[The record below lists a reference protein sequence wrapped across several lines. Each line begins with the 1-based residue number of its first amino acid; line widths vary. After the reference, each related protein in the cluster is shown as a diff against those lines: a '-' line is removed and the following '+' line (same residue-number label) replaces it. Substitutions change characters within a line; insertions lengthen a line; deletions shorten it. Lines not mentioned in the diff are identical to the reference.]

1 MARNMGCLLYAAKAY
16 AMPPFMWS
24 LGTIIGAAMGGYLA
38 QPARYYPSFFPPDG
52 LFGKYPYLLPNLVAV
67 GFILLA
73 IIQGYLFLDET
84 NPRFQSQS
92 RPAEDDERGP
102 VDEYT
107 PLQPNARRESATDIL
122 STGHRRPSFIS
133 GSMPTMSEPCFDL
146 RRCSVTT
153 LHDVK
158 PIASTT
164 EHVPGYE
171 DATTPIKAF
180 NRDVIM
186 WIIALIIMCY
196 HQMAFAS
203 LLSIY
208 LLDEPEK
215 SDSIDLT
222 GGLGYTVHDVGAF
235 MSVNGVMALVIQVT
249 IFPVFVGRVGVWNSL
264 VSLLILCPIT
274 YVFVPF
280 LSVLSRSDLPV
291 GIYAVLVLQNFFF
304 IIIYPCLLI
313 ALKNAAPS
321 SLVLGKVNG
330 LAMSACSGART
341 VAPPLSGL
349 IYGASGSA
357 AAWWSI
363 AAVAV
368 LGTIELCFIARP
380 KDNADVVV
388 ENILRRESTA
398 EPSIGRAR
406 EESEV

>member
-1 MARNMGCLLYAAKAY
+1 
-16 AMPPFMWS
+16 MPPFMWS

-38 QPARYYPSFFPPDG
+38 QPAHYYPSFFSPDG

-67 GFILLA
+67 GFILVA
-73 IIQGYLFLDET
+73 IIQGYLFLEET
-84 NPRFQSQS
+84 NPRFES
-92 RPAEDDERGP
+92 RSRHMEDDESGP
-102 VDEYT
+102 ADEYT
-107 PLQPNARRESATDIL
+107 PLQPNAQRESASDVS

-146 RRCSVTT
+146 RRGSVTT

-158 PIASTT
+158 PVASTI
-164 EHVPGYE
+164 EHVPDHE
-171 DATTPIKAF
+171 NPDMPIKAF

-196 HQMAFAS
+196 HQMAYAS

-215 SDSIDLT
+215 SSSIDLK

-235 MSVNGVMALVIQVT
+235 MSVNGVIALVIQAT
-249 IFPVFVGRVGVWNSL
+249 IFPVFVGRVGVWRSL

-274 YVFVPF
+274 YVFVPC
-280 LSVLSRSDLPV
+280 LSVLSRSHLPV
-291 GIYAVLVLQNFFF
+291 GIYAILVLQNFFM

-313 ALKNAAPS
+313 VLKNAAPS

-349 IYGASGSA
+349 IYDAGGSA

-368 LGTIELCFIARP
+368 LGAIQLCFIRRP
-380 KDNADVVV
+380 RDDADVVV
-388 ENILRRESTA
+388 ENVLGHKSTA
-398 EPSIGRAR
+398 EPLMGRVH
-406 EESEV
+406 EESED